1 MLARRAGI
9 ELDRPK
15 PIVALQRPAATP
27 LIQVNPARA
36 GFVTGSSIRT
46 DAGAEQPESPE
57 IPAIA
62 GEEAAL
68 RRDRH

>member
-1 MLARRAGI
+1 
-9 ELDRPK
+9 
-15 PIVALQRPAATP
+15 LQRPAATP